1 MALIACPEC
10 GREVSN
16 SAAACPSCAYP
27 VATGIQARTAGTD
40 TRSKWRERAKLAAS
54 IGARLLGGMILIGF
68 GVDGNH
74 QEAGTAAIIGG
85 IIVAVSSIP
94 TWYRARLG
102 RSVRSDP
109 DGLGDRLATMEDRH
123 RQQMAELA
131 RMQADR
137 VADLEE
143 RIDFTER
150 LLTKQREQLNP

>member
-1 MALIACPEC
+1 MALIECPEC
-10 GREVSN
+10 GREVSSN
-16 SAAACPSCAYP
+16 AAACPSCAYP
-27 VATGIQARTAGTD
+27 VATGMQARTSGVDAKS
-40 TRSKWRERAKLAAS
+40 RWRERAKLAAQ

-68 GVDGNH
+68 GVDGNP

-85 IIVAVSSIP
+85 LIVAVSAIP

-102 RSVRSDP
+102 RSVRRDP
-109 DGLGDRLATMEDRH
+109 DGLRERLATMEERH
-123 RQQMAELA
+123 RQQIAELA

-150 LLTKQREQLNP
+150 LLTKQRE